1 MNRKLSLVLIMALG
15 LTLTA
20 CAGNK
25 KGQGTIG
32 GGATTTTASNG
43 TGISGDRNPYGLNLG
58 YTVEE
63 LAQYGITGNPLD
75 YKVMYFQYNSTSI
88 DKRSEIIATAHARNL
103 AQKGGA
109 RVSLEGHADERG
121 TRDYNLALGE
131 RRGQAVAQL
140 MSAVGA
146 GNSTVQT
153 ISYGEE
159 RPANTAHNEAAWQQN
174 RRVEIAY

>member
-1 MNRKLSLVLIMALG
+1 MNRKLSLVLVMALG

-20 CAGNK
+20 CAGK
-25 KGQGTIG
+25 KDQGTTG
-32 GGATTTTASNG
+32 AGATTTAPTG
-43 TGISGDRNPYGLNLG
+43 TGIEDRNPYGLNLG

-63 LAQYGITGNPLD
+63 LAQYGINGNPLN
-75 YKVMYFQYNSTSI
+75 YKTLYFEYNSSSI

-103 AQKGGA
+103 ANTGGSN
-109 RVSLEGHADERG
+109 VTLEGHADERG

-140 MSAVGA
+140 MNAVGA
-146 GNSTVQT
+146 GSSSIQT

-159 RPANTAHNEAAWQQN
+159 RPANTAHNEAAWQEN
-174 RRVEIAY
+174 RRVQISY